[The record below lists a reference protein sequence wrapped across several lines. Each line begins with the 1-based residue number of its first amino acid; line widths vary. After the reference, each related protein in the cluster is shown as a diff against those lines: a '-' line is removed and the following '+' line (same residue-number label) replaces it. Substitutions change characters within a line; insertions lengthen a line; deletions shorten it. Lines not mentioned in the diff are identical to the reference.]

1 MKKNFDTSALRKT
14 AADIQGAVVPKSIT
28 ADMVG
33 GLFSALVEAQGEVIE
48 ALGALEREVVTVKVN
63 GYDGEQ
69 RVSAAGAKVYV
80 DIFSIGSVPT
90 VALPRQEL
98 TANEEGIVT
107 FEVFKG
113 YQYAVF
119 SKLEGYGASFQL
131 TYLAGQDARTIE
143 LWNLPVGVFMYGLIA
158 YYQEGT
164 DTYRCVPF
172 ITENYEEELYDAIDV
187 GWDMREGECDEDNY
201 YLGVLVSSENTSFY
215 IEQHSSECNEALRW
229 AASRQY
235 ATAVPTM
242 PLIPIEPAK
251 FDGDWEAAWQY
262 AVELARQDFDGN
274 LNTAKILAFD
284 AAAPA
289 AKFCGELETY
299 DFRQAFLPSAGQL
312 YLIYLN
318 KDAINSLMS
327 AANDINGE
335 YEPISDDWFWSSTQE
350 DESRAWYVFVYD
362 GYTYFDNKGNDNY
375 VRAVSA
381 FQYKY

>member
-14 AADIQGAVVPKSIT
+14 AADIQGAVVPKSVT

-119 SKLEGYGASFQL
+119 SKIEGLSASFQL
-131 TYLAGQDARTIE
+131 TFEACQDTRSVE
-143 LWNLPVGVFMYGLIA
+143 LWNFPIGVFMLGYVSYYHEDNDTCRNVAYVSSSFVDAYEDPNAMWDACDGETLDDAGFEAILVATENTAFALCTNSRSEESMPWAGNRYYGKLVPTLPAFGLI
-158 YYQEGT
+158 E
-164 DTYRCVPF
+164 
-172 ITENYEEELYDAIDV
+172 
-187 GWDMREGECDEDNY
+187 
-201 YLGVLVSSENTSFY
+201 SE
-215 IEQHSSECNEALRW
+215 
-229 AASRQY
+229 
-235 ATAVPTM
+235 
-242 PLIPIEPAK
+242 
-251 FDGDWEAAWQY
+251 DWEAAI
-262 AVELARQDFDGN
+262 ELARSDFDGN
-274 LNTAKILAFD
+274 LNTAKIQAFCKS
-284 AAAPA
+284 AAAVE
-289 AKFCGELETY
+289 FCTDATTLY
-299 DFRQAFLPSAGQL
+299 NVQRFLPSAGQL
-312 YLIYLN
+312 YLIYIN
-318 KDAINSLMS
+318 KGAINKLVT
-327 AANDINGE
+327 AANGDG
-335 YEPISDDWFWSSTQE
+335 YEFELIDNEWYWSSSQY
-350 DESRAWYVFVYD
+350 DEFCAWGVGVYNGGTD
-362 GYTYFDNKGNDNY
+362 YDLKIYDVY

-381 FQYKY
+381 FLKF

>member
-14 AADIQGAVVPKSIT
+14 AADIQGAVVPKSVT

-119 SKLEGYGASFQL
+119 SKLEGYGASFQFS
-131 TYLAGQDARTIE
+131 YEACQDARDIE
-143 LWNLPVGVFMYGLIA
+143 LWNMPTGVYMCGYVGYYNEEDESTRGVPFVTESFETEYYDSPATMWDAKDGETVDEAGYVGILVATEDTSFIIEPQTRSSEYLTWAGNSYYGKLVPTLPAFFLIA
-158 YYQEGT
+158 
-164 DTYRCVPF
+164 
-172 ITENYEEELYDAIDV
+172 N
-187 GWDMREGECDEDNY
+187 
-201 YLGVLVSSENTSFY
+201 
-215 IEQHSSECNEALRW
+215 
-229 AASRQY
+229 
-235 ATAVPTM
+235 
-242 PLIPIEPAK
+242 
-251 FDGDWEAAWQY
+251 GDWEAAQK
-262 AVELARQDFDGN
+262 LARNDFDGN
-274 LNTAKILAFD
+274 LNTAKIQAYCRSAKAAEYCTDEQANNLAQ
-284 AAAPA
+284 
-289 AKFCGELETY
+289 
-299 DFRQAFLPSAGQL
+299 RFLPSAGQL
-312 YLIYLN
+312 YLMYLN
-318 KDAINSLMS
+318 KTAINRLVN
-327 AANDINGE
+327 AANGE
-335 YEPISDDWFWSSTQE
+335 GWEFDVIDDNYYWSSSQF
-350 DESRAWYVFVYD
+350 DEFCAWSVYMYD
-362 GYTYFDNKGNDNY
+362 GGTLSSSKLSSYY

-381 FQYKY
+381 FHFIY

>member
-1 MKKNFDTSALRKT
+1 MKQNFDTSALRQT
-14 AADIQGAVVPKSIT
+14 AAEIQGAVKPKSIT
-28 ADMVG
+28 PAMVG

-48 ALGALEREVVTVKVN
+48 ALAALEREVVTVKVN

-80 DIFSIGSVPT
+80 DIFSIGGVPT

-98 TANEEGIVT
+98 TADANGIVT

-113 YQYAVF
+113 YRYAVF
-119 SKLEGYGASFQL
+119 SKIDGLGASFQL
-131 TYLAGQDARTIE
+131 AYLAGQDARTIE
-143 LWNLPVGVFMYGLIA
+143 LWNLPVGVYMYGLIA
-158 YYQEGT
+158 YYVEAE
-164 DTYRCVPF
+164 DTYRCVPV
-172 ITENYEEELYDAIDV
+172 ITENYEEDLGSAIDMD
-187 GWDMREGECDEDNY
+187 WDVRDGEYSEDCY
-201 YLGVLVSSENTSFY
+201 YLGVLISSENTSFY
-215 IEQHSSECNEALRW
+215 IEEKSKAEDSLRW

-242 PLIPIEPAK
+242 PLIPIEPSK
-251 FDGDWEAAWQY
+251 FDGVWNAAWEY

-284 AAAPA
+284 GAAPA
-289 AKFCGELETY
+289 AKFCESVEVY

-312 YLIYLN
+312 YLMYLN
-318 KDAINSLMS
+318 KEAIESL
-327 AANDINGE
+327 
-335 YEPISDDWFWSSTQE
+335 ISDANGAGREYDALGDDWYWSSTQE
-350 DESRAWYVFVYD
+350 DEFCAWSVD
-362 GYTYFDNKGNDNY
+362 MDIGRTYYGNKNNNNY

>member
-14 AADIQGAVVPKSIT
+14 AADIQGAVVPKSVT

-119 SKLEGYGASFQL
+119 SKIEGLSASFQL
-131 TYLAGQDARTIE
+131 TFEACQDARSVE
-143 LWNLPVGVFMYGLIA
+143 LWNFPIGVFMLGYASYYHEDNDTFRNVAYVSSGFVDPYEDPNAMWDAYDGETLDDAGFEAILVATEHTAFALCSNSRSEEYMPWAGNRYYGKLVPTLPAFGLI
-158 YYQEGT
+158 E
-164 DTYRCVPF
+164 
-172 ITENYEEELYDAIDV
+172 
-187 GWDMREGECDEDNY
+187 
-201 YLGVLVSSENTSFY
+201 SE
-215 IEQHSSECNEALRW
+215 
-229 AASRQY
+229 
-235 ATAVPTM
+235 
-242 PLIPIEPAK
+242 
-251 FDGDWEAAWQY
+251 DWEA
-262 AVELARQDFDGN
+262 AVELARGDFDGN
-274 LNTAKILAFD
+274 LNTAKIQAFCKS
-284 AAAPA
+284 AAAVE
-289 AKFCGELETY
+289 FCADATTLY
-299 DFRQAFLPSAGQL
+299 NVQRFLPSAGQL
-312 YLIYLN
+312 YLIYIN
-318 KDAINSLMS
+318 KEAINRLVR
-327 AANDINGE
+327 AANDEG
-335 YEPISDDWFWSSTQE
+335 YEFETIDNEWYWSSSQY
-350 DESRAWYVFVYD
+350 DAFCAWYVNMSSGF
-362 GYTYFDNKGNDNY
+362 TYGSTKLNHNY

-381 FQYKY
+381 FLKF

>member
-1 MKKNFDTSALRKT
+1 MKKNFDTSAHRKT

-28 ADMVG
+28 PDMVG

-63 GYDGEQ
+63 GYDGNG

-119 SKLEGYGASFQL
+119 SKIEGLGASFQV

-143 LWNLPVGVFMYGLIA
+143 LWNLPVGVFMYGMIA
-158 YYQEGT
+158 YYKESDG
-164 DTYRCVPF
+164 TYRCVPF
-172 ITENYEEELYDAIDV
+172 ITEDYSEELYDVIDI
-187 GWDMREGECDEDNY
+187 GWDMQDDEADEDCY

-215 IEQHSSECNEALRW
+215 IEEKSKSEDYLRW

-242 PLIPIEPAK
+242 PLIPIELSK
-251 FDGDWEAAWQY
+251 FDGDWESAYNY
-262 AVELARQDFDGN
+262 AMEIARQDFDGN
-274 LNTAKILAFD
+274 LNTAKILTFD
-284 AAAPA
+284 PAAPA
-289 AKFCGELETY
+289 AKFCGSIETD

-312 YLIYLN
+312 YLMYLN
-318 KDAINSLMS
+318 KEAIDSL
-327 AANDINGE
+327 
-335 YEPISDDWFWSSTQE
+335 ISDANNADREFEALGDDYYWSSTQE
-350 DESRAWYVFVYD
+350 DEFCAWYVGMLNGNTYGSSKD
-362 GYTYFDNKGNDNY
+362 GNYY

-381 FQYKY
+381 FQYRY

>member
-14 AADIQGAVVPKSIT
+14 AADIQGAVVPKSVT

-63 GYDGEQ
+63 GYDGDG

-98 TANEEGIVT
+98 TANEEGVVT

-113 YQYAVF
+113 YRYSVF
-119 SKLEGYGASFQL
+119 SKIDGLGASFQL
-131 TYLAGQDARTIE
+131 AYLAGQDTRTIE
-143 LWNLPVGVFMYGLIA
+143 LWNLPVGVYMYGLIA
-158 YYQEGT
+158 YYKEYDG
-164 DTYRCVPF
+164 TYRCVPF

-187 GWDMREGECDEDNY
+187 EWDMREGECDEDNY

-215 IEQHSSECNEALRW
+215 IEQNSQSEDYLRW
-229 AASRQY
+229 VASRQY
-235 ATAVPTM
+235 ATGVPTM
-242 PLIPIEPAK
+242 PLIPIEPSK
-251 FDGDWEAAWQY
+251 FDGDWEAAYNY
-262 AVELARQDFDGN
+262 AMELARQDFDGN

-284 AAAPA
+284 ADAPA
-289 AKFCGELETY
+289 AKFCGDLETY

-335 YEPISDDWFWSSTQE
+335 YQTIGDDYLWSSTQE
-350 DESRAWYVFVYD
+350 SEFRAWIVSMNF
-362 GYTYFDNKGNDNY
+362 GGTYNFSKYGDYY

>member
-14 AADIQGAVVPKSIT
+14 AADIQGAVVPKSVT

-63 GYDGEQ
+63 GYDGDG

-98 TANEEGIVT
+98 TANEEGVVT

-158 YYQEGT
+158 YYQDGA
-164 DTYRCVPF
+164 DAYRCVPF
-172 ITENYEEELYDAIDV
+172 ITENYEGELHEAIDAD
-187 GWDMREGECDEDNY
+187 WDVRDGECSEDYY

-215 IEQHSSECNEALRW
+215 IEQNSQSEDYLRW
-229 AASRQY
+229 VASRQY
-235 ATAVPTM
+235 ATGVPTM
-242 PLIPIEPAK
+242 PLIPIEPSK
-251 FDGDWEAAWQY
+251 FDGDYESAYNY
-262 AVELARQDFDGN
+262 AMELARQDFDGN
-274 LNTAKILAFD
+274 LNTAKILTFD
-284 AAAPA
+284 SLSPA
-289 AKFCGELETY
+289 AKFCASIDTV

-335 YEPISDDWFWSSTQE
+335 YQAIGDDWLWSSTQE
-350 DESRAWYVFVYD
+350 DEFCAWYVFVTN
-362 GYTYFDNKGNDNY
+362 GYTNLGSKGNYYY

>member
-28 ADMVG
+28 PDMVG

-48 ALGALEREVVTVKVN
+48 ALGTLEREVVTVKVN
-63 GYDGEQ
+63 GYDGDG

-98 TANEEGIVT
+98 TANEEGVVT

-113 YQYAVF
+113 YRYSVF
-119 SKLEGYGASFQL
+119 SKIAGLGASFQL
-131 TYLAGQDARTIE
+131 AYLAGQEARTIE
-143 LWNLPVGVFMYGLIA
+143 LWNLPMGVYMYGLAA
-158 YYQEGT
+158 YYIEAE
-164 DTYRCVPF
+164 DTYRCVPI
-172 ITENYEEELYDAIDV
+172 ITENYEEELYEAVNMDWDV
-187 GWDMREGECDEDNY
+187 RDGEVSEDCY
-201 YLGVLVSSENTSFY
+201 YLGVLVSSGKTSFY
-215 IEQHSSECNEALRW
+215 IEEKSKAEDTLRW

-242 PLIPIEPAK
+242 PLIPIEPSE
-251 FDGDWEAAWQY
+251 FDGDREAAY
-262 AVELARQDFDGN
+262 NNAVELARRDFDGN

-284 AAAPA
+284 GDAPA
-289 AKFCGELETY
+289 AKFCESIEVY

-312 YLIYLN
+312 YLMYLN
-318 KDAINSLMS
+318 KEAIESLIS
-327 AANDINGE
+327 DANDAGREFNALGDGW
-335 YEPISDDWFWSSTQE
+335 YWSSTQE
-350 DESRAWYVFVYD
+350 DEFCAWGVNMDSGGANYHDKYLN
-362 GYTYFDNKGNDNY
+362 YY

>member
-1 MKKNFDTSALRKT
+1 MKQNFDTSALRQT
-14 AADIQGAVVPKSIT
+14 AAEIQGAVKPKSIT
-28 ADMVG
+28 PDMVG

-48 ALGALEREVVTVKVN
+48 ALAALEREVVTVKVN

-80 DIFSIGSVPT
+80 DIFSIGGVPT

-98 TANEEGIVT
+98 TADANGVVT

-119 SKLEGYGASFQL
+119 SKIEGLGASFQL
-131 TYLAGQDARTIE
+131 AYLAGQDARTIE
-143 LWNLPVGVFMYGLIA
+143 LWNLPEGVYMYGLIA
-158 YYQEGT
+158 YYIEAE
-164 DTYRCVPF
+164 DTYRCVPV
-172 ITENYEEELYDAIDV
+172 ITENYEEDLGSAIDMD
-187 GWDMREGECDEDNY
+187 WDVRDGEYSEDCY
-201 YLGVLVSSENTSFY
+201 YLGVLISSENTSFY
-215 IEQHSSECNEALRW
+215 IEEKSKAEDSLRW

-242 PLIPIEPAK
+242 PLIPIEPSK
-251 FDGDWEAAWQY
+251 FDGDWNAAWEY

-284 AAAPA
+284 GAAPA
-289 AKFCGELETY
+289 AKFCESIEVY

-312 YLIYLN
+312 YLMYLN
-318 KDAINSLMS
+318 KEAIESL
-327 AANDINGE
+327 
-335 YEPISDDWFWSSTQE
+335 ISDANGAGREYDALGNDWYWSSTQE
-350 DESRAWYVFVYD
+350 DEFCAWLVGMSNGYAGNGSKYSD
-362 GYTYFDNKGNDNY
+362 GY